1 MCVISNKSE
10 EKALNGFR
18 GCLELESVSYFLF
31 FFSLFLRSIEKNKLC
46 LITQSRTLESGHVRA
61 KEEQSQTGLEEGNT
75 MEVAT
80 CLQVVIKKKKTLSMS

>member
-1 MCVISNKSE
+1 MISNKSE

-18 GCLELESVSYFLF
+18 GCLELESVSYFLFF

>member
-1 MCVISNKSE
+1 MDSGGVLSWNLLAI
-10 EKALNGFR
+10 F
-18 GCLELESVSYFLF
+18 YF